1 MARLRRVPPG
11 RAGRLW
17 LQHRLAVAERGAEL
31 LDQKLRIL
39 RTEAQRL
46 VLATESTGRVWAQ
59 ASEEA
64 ATWLTR
70 AALVGGERAVRLA
83 GDGAQSQVDLSWT
96 WTIGVRH
103 PSGVTC
109 TPPVPARD
117 DPPAVN
123 AAVVEARAA
132 HRRALDAA
140 ARHAVALAALR
151 LVRAEEVATRRRLRA
166 IDDRWLPLLTST
178 LRATELDLEEQEHA
192 DGVRLRWARSGVS
205 VLGQDGPRQSSGRS
219 SSA

>member
-39 RTEAQRL
+39 RAEAQRL
-46 VLATESTGRVWAQ
+46 TLLTESTGRAWA
-59 ASEEA
+59 ETGDEA
-64 ATWLTR
+64 ARWLLR
-70 AALVGGERAVRLA
+70 AALLGGERAVRLGA
-83 GDGAQSQVDLSWT
+83 DGGEVQVELTWA

-103 PSGVTC
+103 PSGATC
-109 TPPVPARD
+109 TPPAPTPE

-132 HRRALDAA
+132 HRRAVDAA
-140 ARHAVALAALR
+140 VQHAVAEAALR
-151 LVRAEEVATRRRLRA
+151 LIRAEEAATRRRLRA
-166 IDDRWLPLLTST
+166 VEDRWLPLLAET
-178 LRATELDLEEQEHA
+178 LRTTELGLEEQEHA
-192 DGVRLRWARSGVS
+192 DGVRLRWARSATPPRHP
-205 VLGQDGPRQSSGRS
+205 GPDSP
-219 SSA
+219 

>member
-17 LQHRLAVAERGAEL
+17 LQHRLAVAERGAEM

-39 RTEAQRL
+39 RLEAQRL
-46 VLATESTGRVWAQ
+46 ALLTESTGRAWGE
-59 ASEEA
+59 ASDEA
-64 ATWLTR
+64 AGWSLR

-83 GDGAQSQVDLSWT
+83 GDSGRTQVDLSWA

-109 TPPVPARD
+109 TPPAPARD
-117 DPPAVN
+117 DPPAVD

-140 ARHAVALAALR
+140 AQHAVAEAALR
-151 LVRAEEVATRRRLRA
+151 LVRAEEAATRRRLRA
-166 IDDRWLPLLTST
+166 IDDRWLPLLTSA
-178 LRATELDLEEQEHA
+178 LQAAELGLEEQEHA
-192 DGVRLRWARSGVS
+192 DGVRLRWARSG
-205 VLGQDGPRQSSGRS
+205 GTIHHPG
-219 SSA
+219 